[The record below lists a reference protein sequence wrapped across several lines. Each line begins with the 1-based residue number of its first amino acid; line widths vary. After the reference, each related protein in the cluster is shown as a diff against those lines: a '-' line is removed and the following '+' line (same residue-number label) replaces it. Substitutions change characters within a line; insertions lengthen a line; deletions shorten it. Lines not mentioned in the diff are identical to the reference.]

1 MHALIL
7 KESSTFTCHEL
18 ARTEGHIVR
27 WNDDIMV
34 VKFPGYSGS
43 QGYETATFEVVRI
56 LGLKHVGILLHVEL
70 ERIASVP
77 VKNDRKKGISIPEYW
92 INNCESAIES
102 NRNERSL
109 IQADKDEEAHLA
121 DTRKGSIYCTTP
133 GDDIDEFGCPDPDCP
148 HWVGRESDYLA
159 SVVLRE
165 ASKGEQSDDSH
176 LISPED
182 EEYREREA
190 EYRDSVLPE
199 DDTTDEREY

>member
-1 MHALIL
+1 MHAVIL

-18 ARTEGHIVR
+18 ARPEGHIVR

-77 VKNDRKKGISIPEYW
+77 VKNDRKKDISIPEYW
-92 INNCESAIES
+92 ITNCESAIEKS
-102 NRNERSL
+102 ERTHTFTDSPP
-109 IQADKDEEAHLA
+109 
-121 DTRKGSIYCTTP
+121 CTTP
-133 GDDIDEFGCPDPDCP
+133 HDEIDEFGCPDPDCP
-148 HWVGRESDYLA
+148 HWEGKEEGYKR
-159 SVVLRE
+159 SVANRE
-165 ASKGEQSDDSH
+165 AFLAEQSDDSH

-190 EYRDSVLPE
+190 EYRDSVLPK